1 MTLIDARCRH
11 EVSLRAPDNR
21 RQSITGCAFTHFSK
35 GVFSGSVVSKAAK
48 PWNSYF
54 TELHRERERERERQ
68 TDRQTDRQTET
79 HTERQSDR
87 QRQTERQRQ
96 IDTERLTV
104 RQTDREV

>member
-54 TELHRERERERERQ
+54 TELHRERERER
-68 TDRQTDRQTET
+68 QTDRQTET

>member
-54 TELHRERERERERQ
+54 TELHRERERERQ